1 MTVDTTESEATET
14 PLHLQGR
21 DAVIAAAAA
30 EDWRA
35 EAPDYHL
42 SKEVMPKERTTDHAP
57 GSLEAIVEELVKV
70 FEMEV
75 SHKKDPATWV
85 SLVAEHYRGRVN
97 GGPWQNAEEFARIGS
112 YNILIG
118 DNPYYPAGEDFE
130 SSHHIFHTAFPGGF
144 FWEVLEVLAGPPTVT
159 FKWRHWGRYTG
170 AYQGHEPTGEL
181 IEMTGITIA
190 KVSEDLRILE
200 LEHFYDNNKLL
211 GPLAHGC
218 PVRNSAE

>member
-118 DNPYYPAGEDFE
+118 DNPYYPANEDFE

-218 PVRNSAE
+218 PVHKSTE